1 MNSIELRQERARV
14 WDAMQKL
21 NAGAMEE
28 QRSLTAEE
36 QEQWDRMNAELDRL
50 AELIGKEERAEEER
64 GRIAVS
70 DAIAEHDV
78 PAKQSEAAYR
88 DAFRAYLVGGMG
100 ELGPEQRT
108 LLRKGHT
115 SLSGAET
122 RALGVG
128 AGPTG
133 GFTVPDE
140 SMAPIVEAMEAFG
153 GIRASRA
160 TVRTTN
166 SGADWPVP
174 MNNDVDNE
182 GVRIGENQAVGE
194 QDVEFGQKVLRAYM
208 YTSRIIRVPYQFLQ
222 DTSIADFESWLGRV
236 FGDRIGRITNRE
248 FTEGLGG
255 GNEPE
260 GLLTASVLG
269 ATTGAADVI
278 TYDDLVEL
286 EHSVDPAYRIGAEW
300 MLHDQTLKELK
311 QLTDGMGRP
320 LWVPGVAVREP
331 DTILGYRY
339 VVNQHFP
346 SPAWA
351 SGDRAIAFGDMSY
364 YWVRDVRGVT
374 VVRLDER
381 YADNLQVGFL
391 AFSRH
396 DGALVDAGTH
406 PIRHLAML

>member
-1 MNSIELRQERARV
+1 MNSVELRQERARI
-14 WDAMQKL
+14 WDGMQQL
-21 NAGAMEE
+21 NATAMEE
-28 QRSLTAEE
+28 TRALTAEE
-36 QEQWDRMNAELDRL
+36 QEQWDRMDGELDRL
-50 AELIGKEERAEEER
+50 AKLIAKEERAEDAR
-64 GRIAVS
+64 GRAAVE
-70 DAIAEHDV
+70 DAASGEETQEDGQAE
-78 PAKQSEAAYR
+78 YR
-88 DAFRAYLVGGMG
+88 EAFRAYLAGGMG
-100 ELGPEQRT
+100 ELGPEQRA
-108 LLRKGHT
+108 LLRKGYST
-115 SLSGAET
+115 LSGAET

-140 SMAPIVEAMEAFG
+140 SMAPIVNAMAAFG

-174 MNNDVDNE
+174 MNNDTNNE
-182 GVRIGENQAVGE
+182 GVRIGENQPVLE
-194 QDVEFGQKVLRAYM
+194 QDVDFAQKVLRAYM

-222 DTSIADFESWLGRV
+222 DTSIADFESWLGGV

-248 FTEGLGG
+248 FTNGLGG

-269 ATTGAADVI
+269 ATSAAAGVI
-278 TYDDLVEL
+278 AYEDLVEL
-286 EHSVDPAYRIGAEW
+286 EHSVDPSYRIGAEW
-300 MLHDQTLKELK
+300 MMHDQTIKEIK
-311 QLTDGMGRP
+311 QLTDGLGRP

-331 DTILGYRY
+331 DSILGYRY

-346 SPAWA
+346 SPAW
-351 SGDRAIAFGDMSY
+351 GGGERAIAFGDMSY
-364 YWVRDVRGVT
+364 YWVRDVRGIT

-406 PIRHLAML
+406 PVRHLVMA